1 MPTNLKQHRN
11 AQLELDGRR
20 LKGNFDVSLSNQ
32 SDREVMTQFINEIRK
47 QMRDFDQTAKLKRK
61 SRPRKEPATKA
72 PAKKAPP
79 KKAKRKVGKRK

>member
-1 MPTNLKQHRN
+1 MPPVNLKQHRN

-61 SRPRKEPATKA
+61 SRPRKEPAPAKKKA
-72 PAKKAPP
+72 PA